1 MGQTVLIVDDHAG
14 FRSSA
19 KRMLEADGFE
29 VLGEAGDGE
38 RGIAAARELAPDV
51 VLLDL
56 QLPGIDGLEVAARL
70 TAGNRTPA
78 VVLTSTRDGV
88 ELGSL
93 VSRSGARGFIPKQ
106 ELSGSA
112 IAELLE

>member
-1 MGQTVLIVDDHAG
+1 
-14 FRSSA
+14 
-19 KRMLEADGFE
+19 MLEAAGFE
-29 VLGEAGDGE
+29 VLGEADTGE
-38 RGIAAARELAPDV
+38 RGIAAARELVPDL

-70 TAGNRTPA
+70 TSGRRAPA
-78 VVLTSTRDGV
+78 VVLTSTRDGA

-93 VSRSGARGFIPKQ
+93 VKRSGARGFIPKQ
-106 ELSGSA
+106 ELSGPA